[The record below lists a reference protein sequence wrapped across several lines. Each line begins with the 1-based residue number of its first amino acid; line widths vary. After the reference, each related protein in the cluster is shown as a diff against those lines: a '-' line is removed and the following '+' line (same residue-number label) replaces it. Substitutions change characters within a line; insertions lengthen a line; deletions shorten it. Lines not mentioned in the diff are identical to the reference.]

1 MPGHMQSAIACYPEL
16 SCFNRSL
23 PVATHWGVKHDILC
37 AGKES
42 TYQFIF
48 DVLDELIPLF
58 PDGYFHLGGDEV
70 VKMRW
75 QLCPPLPSLHEKDRI
90 EG

>member
-1 MPGHMQSAIACYPEL
+1 MIFYALEG
-16 SCFNRSL
+16 
-23 PVATHWGVKHDILC
+23 
-37 AGKES
+37 S

-70 VKMRW
+70 VK
-75 QLCPPLPSLHEKDRI
+75 CDGSSAPTAKPS
-90 EG
+90 